1 MLEKSSWTLKSF
13 CLYIIG
19 IYFFKILL
27 CLAKSEYRE
36 MHEYIKKVLNVC
48 IYTTRKEVASARR
61 CSFLYIELG
70 CVCMVSSASDILVSC
85 LTGYKTSNS
94 NKSDTS

>member
-36 MHEYIKKVLNVC
+36 MHEYRKKVLNVAFTRLGKKWQVPGGAHFC
-48 IYTTRKEVASARR
+48 I
-61 CSFLYIELG
+61 
-70 CVCMVSSASDILVSC
+70 
-85 LTGYKTSNS
+85 
-94 NKSDTS
+94 